1 MTAYFDSY
9 CGLVCKDCKKKDTC
23 GGCFSGCREG
33 CAIAACA
40 GNRNRRFCGECGD
53 FPCEALKRYAFE
65 PEQGDG
71 GQRIENCKA
80 IKTALVAQARRGV
93 DPVSVCGHHCDHCF
107 LGQWCGGCRSEYN
120 CCSFATLFPDGVCPN
135 VRCASEKGL
144 EGCYAC
150 GELDDCNIGFYSLE
164 NQHAAKAT
172 ALFIRKYGKEAYS
185 QTLSLAIA
193 EGLEYTKD
201 LDSTGSSE
209 AALALLETYTGGN
222 P

>member
-1 MTAYFDSY
+1 MAAYFDSY
-9 CGLVCKDCKKKDTC
+9 CGLVCKDCEKKDTC
-23 GGCFSGCREG
+23 GGCFFGGGEN

-40 GNRNRRFCGECGD
+40 GKRNRRFCGECGD
-53 FPCEALKRYAFE
+53 FPCETMKRYAFD

-71 GQRIENCKA
+71 GRRIENCKA

-120 CCSFATLFPDGVCPN
+120 CCSFATLFPDDVCPN
-135 VRCASEKGL
+135 VRCASGKGV

-150 GELDDCNIGFYSLE
+150 PELSGCAVGFYGLE

-185 QTLSLAIA
+185 QTLSRAIA

-201 LDSTGSSE
+201 LDSAGSPD
-209 AALALLETYTGGN
+209 AALSLLEAYIGGTS
-222 P
+222 

>member
-9 CGLVCKDCKKKDTC
+9 CGLVCKDCKKKDSC

-40 GNRNRRFCGECGD
+40 QSRNRRFCGECGD
-53 FPCEALKRYAFE
+53 FPCEALKRYAFD

-120 CCSFATLFPDGVCPN
+120 CCSFATLFPDRVCPN

-185 QTLSLAIA
+185 QTLSRAIA

-201 LDSTGSSE
+201 LDSTGSPE